1 MPKRMTITF
10 DDECVDILDRLISK
24 PSKTIFINLAVK
36 NFSENAEGK
45 KFLVPANSIQTNKP
59 KVKQNSRKDNHF
71 LPKDKKV
78 RIEEWS

>member
-45 KFLVPANSIQTNKP
+45 NF
-59 KVKQNSRKDNHF
+59 
-71 LPKDKKV
+71 
-78 RIEEWS
+78 